1 MMRALERKIFRQH
14 YSVMRPIPVRFNVVA
29 VVAAML
35 LLAYSPVWGL
45 VDSGP
50 YFPVLSGISW
60 TYRLDDSSTFTTTI
74 RPGTVNVNGVATKA
88 FQDDDGFTNY
98 FTNSASGIRLH
109 GQNDPASGVN
119 IAFVPPIVLANA
131 QTDVGQMVDS
141 KGTAVTNFGNLGYN
155 ATYTIAGFQNLST
168 PMGVFEVARVNGTIS
183 IVGTLVTQTFFLGKH
198 MGLVKGTESADGDSF
213 TQEVVARAINVGC
226 PVDMLQ
232 SAIDIG
238 VPADMINVTGICAEN
253 VLIRNEKQ
261 RISINGSG
269 ATVNAP
275 SNAIPAVNIRG
286 KGILLQG
293 FTINGGNHG
302 AHVNRG
308 SNAVLNNNMIQ
319 NSTGNGV
326 QVDEL
331 AFAVLT
337 NNTIQDN
344 PGAGIFVNESST
356 ARIGF
361 NSDSDVAA
369 SPNTIQSNALG
380 VIVSNNSSAR
390 IIGNTINNNT
400 GDGVQVLRDSHADIA
415 SNAIN
420 GNAGDG
426 IEVGENSLIQL
437 GEDSGSSIYELP
449 NTTTSTNTGVG
460 IQCTN
465 GGIADGRQGTLTGT
479 SGVMSFDGSCIN
491 SLLP

>member
-60 TYRLDDSSTFTTTI
+60 TYRLDGSSTFTTTI
-74 RPGTVNVNGVATKA
+74 LPGTVNVNGVATKA

-183 IVGTLVTQTFFLGKH
+183 IAGTLVTQTFFLGKH

-238 VPADMINVTGICAEN
+238 VPADMINVTGICPEN

-344 PGAGIFVNESST
+344 PGAGIFVNENST

-361 NSDSDVAA
+361 NADSDIAA
-369 SPNTIQSNALG
+369 GPNTIQGNGAGGIIVSNGSSARAIGNTIQSNTGNGVLVTRDSFADIANNLIDLNTGNGITVTENSGVNLG
-380 VIVSNNSSAR
+380 EDTGNTIFELPNSSVSNNGGFGYR
-390 IIGNTINNNT
+390 CN
-400 GDGVQVLRDSHADIA
+400 
-415 SNAIN
+415 
-420 GNAGDG
+420 
-426 IEVGENSLIQL
+426 
-437 GEDSGSSIYELP
+437 SGSYI
-449 NTTTSTNTGVG
+449 
-460 IQCTN
+460 
-465 GGIADGRQGTLTGT
+465 DGRLGTL
-479 SGVMSFDGSCIN
+479 SGNLGSTDDGCIN
-491 SLLP
+491 TLMP